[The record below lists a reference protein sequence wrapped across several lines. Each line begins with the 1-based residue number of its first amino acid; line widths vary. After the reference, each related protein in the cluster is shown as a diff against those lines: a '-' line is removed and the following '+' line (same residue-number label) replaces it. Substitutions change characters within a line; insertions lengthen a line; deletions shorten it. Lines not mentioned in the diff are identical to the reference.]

1 LRYRQACAERAFD
14 ICEPWAETYFYL
26 MPIHEKLRGRDFQT
40 IRNHPRSHR
49 ANIHDEFTKRL
60 DGGCGRNRTA
70 EGQAWVH

>member
-1 LRYRQACAERAFD
+1 
-14 ICEPWAETYFYL
+14 